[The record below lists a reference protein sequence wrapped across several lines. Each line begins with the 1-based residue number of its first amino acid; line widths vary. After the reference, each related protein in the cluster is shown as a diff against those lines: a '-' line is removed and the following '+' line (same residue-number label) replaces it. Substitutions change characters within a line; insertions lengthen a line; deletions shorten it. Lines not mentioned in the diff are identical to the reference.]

1 VSLSRAGAIIRTRI
15 EETDMKHRAFVA
27 GVALLAT
34 VASCAPVLAYTPPN
48 KVADPNWPCQQILVS
63 HLSPAAMW
71 SGPSIQGLDKSTADP
86 DLDALATKIAQRRL
100 PIEQAKTEIEA
111 FAKSAGADRK
121 QKLTM
126 LFALVFSKLDDE
138 RGQVL
143 QGLVRFGQR
152 QKEMADK
159 IRAESDKLH
168 ETQDKSM
175 SPEEA
180 NDPNNQLSAA
190 AKQLQWDLRIFNERH
205 SSLTYVCESPV
216 LIEQRL
222 FALAREIQ
230 AQLPTQ

>member
-1 VSLSRAGAIIRTRI
+1 
-15 EETDMKHRAFVA
+15 MKHRAFVA

-34 VASCAPVLAYTPPN
+34 VGSCASVLAYTPPN
-48 KVADPNWPCQQILVS
+48 KADPNWPCQQILVS

-86 DLDALATKIAQRRL
+86 DLAELATKISQRRL
-100 PIEQAKTEIEA
+100 PIEEAKTDIEA

-126 LFALVFSKLDDE
+126 LFAVVFSKLDEE

-143 QGLVRFGQR
+143 EGLTRFGQR

-168 ETQDKSM
+168 EAQDKSM

-180 NDPNNQLSAA
+180 NDPNNPLSAA
-190 AKQLQWDLRIFNERH
+190 AKQLQWDMRIFNDRR

-222 FALAREIQ
+222 YALAREIQ

>member
-1 VSLSRAGAIIRTRI
+1 
-15 EETDMKHRAFVA
+15 MKHRAFVA

-34 VASCAPVLAYTPPN
+34 AASCASALAYTPAN
-48 KVADPNWPCQQILVS
+48 KSNPNWPCQQLLVS
-63 HLSPAAMW
+63 HLSPAAIW
-71 SGPSIQGLDKSTADP
+71 SGPSIQSIDKSTVDP
-86 DLDALATKIAQRRL
+86 DIDALATKLAQRRL
-100 PIEQAKTEIEA
+100 PIDEAKADIAA

-121 QKLTM
+121 QKLTL
-126 LFALVFSKLDDE
+126 LFALLFSKLDGE

-143 QGLVRFGQR
+143 AGLERFGQR

-168 ETQDKSM
+168 QAQDKSM

-180 NDPNNQLSAA
+180 NDPNNQLTAA
-190 AKQLQWDLRIFNERH
+190 AKQLQWDLRIFDERRNT
-205 SSLTYVCESPV
+205 LTYVCESPV

-230 AQLPTQ
+230 SQLQQ